1 MKSVRL
7 LALFLALPL
16 AALAADRMLKPDP
29 ARSYIE
35 VDVSVTMDSF
45 TARLENYDLRMTA
58 DEKRAVKSTVL
69 NFKFADLKTGKPE
82 RDQKMIAWLGG
93 GEPTGRFEAG
103 IIALTPDGQG
113 RVTGYLT
120 MHGKKELVEFPVN
133 VTKNGE
139 EFTVSGEATVD
150 YRTWGLKVIRMAMV
164 VKVDPEVKVRFKFI
178 GTVGPVIPPPPP
190 PAK

>member
-16 AALAADRMLKPDP
+16 AALAAERILQPDP

-35 VDVSVTMDSF
+35 VDVSVTIDSF
-45 TARLENYDLRMTA
+45 TARLENYDLRMTS

-69 NFKFADLKTGKPE
+69 DFKFADLKTGKPE
-82 RDQKMIAWLGG
+82 RDQKMIEWLGG
-93 GEPTGRFEAG
+93 GEPTGKFEAG

-120 MHGKKELVEFPVN
+120 MHEKKELVEFPVN
-133 VTKNGE
+133 VTRNGE
-139 EFTVSGEATVD
+139 EFTVTGEATVD
-150 YRTWGLKVIRMAMV
+150 YRRWGLKVIRMAMV
-164 VKVDPEVKVRFKFI
+164 MKVAPEVKVRFKFI
-178 GTVGPVIPPPPP
+178 GTVGPVIPPP
-190 PAK
+190 AK